1 MTQETDREKRARDL
15 SAWAESDAAIEALE
29 NSTTPRDTA
38 EGEFALSAF
47 HQADLG

>member
-1 MTQETDREKRARDL
+1 MTQKNNRDECACDL

-38 EGEFALSAF
+38 EGRFTP
-47 HQADLG
+47 